1 VKLWEE
7 KLLRYTIEH
16 NAAKL
21 NIMRGN
27 ATPQDH
33 EKYEANSLLRLFTNK
48 SIEMLYLVA
57 RVLDPQEVTARNRIL
72 ILYL

>member
-1 VKLWEE
+1 LSVASTVHEVKLWEE

-27 ATPQDH
+27 PTPQDH
-33 EKYEANSLLRLFTNK
+33 EK
-48 SIEMLYLVA
+48 
-57 RVLDPQEVTARNRIL
+57 
-72 ILYL
+72 

>member
-1 VKLWEE
+1 
-7 KLLRYTIEH
+7 
-16 NAAKL
+16 
-21 NIMRGN
+21 MRGN